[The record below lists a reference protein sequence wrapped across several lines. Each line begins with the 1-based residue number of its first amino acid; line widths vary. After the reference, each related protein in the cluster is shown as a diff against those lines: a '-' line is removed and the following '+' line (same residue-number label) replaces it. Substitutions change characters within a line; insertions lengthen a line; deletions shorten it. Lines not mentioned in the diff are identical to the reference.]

1 MLIPSFF
8 LIAWYGDG
16 PNRRIALMF
25 FFWTHVGAVILLL
38 GFLSIG
44 LTIGSFDFADIDES
58 GIPSDV
64 VIIAAVA
71 KLATKGII
79 NFLLFFVEKNNNETA
94 KTNSSALNTSRD
106 IIKVDSCSVLN
117 FKIKFN
123 IWLSNNKLISNAIFN
138 ITNEI
143 IYPLFIR

>member
-1 MLIPSFF
+1 MKKARGVKINVACPLGNENVEGEVSASTNGLGLAIMCFNPS
-8 LIAWYGDG
+8 
-16 PNRRIALMF
+16 
-25 FFWTHVGAVILLL
+25 
-38 GFLSIG
+38 
-44 LTIGSFDFADIDES
+44 
-58 GIPSDV
+58 